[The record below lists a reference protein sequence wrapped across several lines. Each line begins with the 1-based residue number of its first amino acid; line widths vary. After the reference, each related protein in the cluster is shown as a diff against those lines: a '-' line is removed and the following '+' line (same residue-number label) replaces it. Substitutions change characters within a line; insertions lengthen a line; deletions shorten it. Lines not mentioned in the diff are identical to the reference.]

1 MLAKIYRPARNAMQ
15 SGNAKSQDWLLEF
28 ESETPRTVD
37 PLMGWISNA
46 DTNSQLRMY
55 FETREEAIEFAKREG
70 IPFQV
75 TEGASPSASS
85 RPTPT
90 TSPPGEDVPGRTRGG
105 PKGDSR
111 SPTGTRIIRLA
122 AIDPVAQLDRAPAF

>member
-15 SGNAKSQDWLLEF
+15 SGTAKSQEWMLEF

-46 DTNSQLRMY
+46 DTSPQVRMT
-55 FETREEAIEFAKREG
+55 FETREEAIEFAKRQG

-75 TEGASPSASS
+75 AETREPRRVIKSYADNFSAV
-85 RPTPT
+85 RRRQWTH
-90 TSPPGEDVPGRTRGG
+90 
-105 PKGDSR
+105 
-111 SPTGTRIIRLA
+111 
-122 AIDPVAQLDRAPAF
+122 